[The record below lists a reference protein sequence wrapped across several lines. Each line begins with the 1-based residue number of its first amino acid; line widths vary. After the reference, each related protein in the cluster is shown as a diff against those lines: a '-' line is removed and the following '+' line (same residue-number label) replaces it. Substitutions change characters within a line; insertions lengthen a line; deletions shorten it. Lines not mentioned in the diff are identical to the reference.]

1 MPATL
6 RSGHLLTDSESVS
19 DSVNE
24 TASKTENAPKTKKM
38 ANATLPYF
46 PCRFSTAD
54 PGMWFQQVEAY
65 FDLHQI
71 TDDNKKVIFLKTSI
85 DTDIL
90 SRVHEYFDNPP
101 TEDKYNKLKKMLVAQ
116 FSETAESN
124 IRKLLR
130 HVQLGD
136 RKPSELLREM
146 RKLAG
151 GQMSEDLLRNLFMER
166 LPEPVRFVL
175 IGTTESLEKIAEK
188 ADRMMECPFMQ
199 PPQVS
204 AIQSTNSTQL
214 QLQLMADQ
222 NKQIL
227 DQLRTLST
235 QYIELSNRIQQV
247 ELNNNNYSASN
258 HYSRPR
264 YPSRDGNRR
273 TRSPSSSAVPE
284 GIKLCYYH
292 YKFGTRA
299 QKCKPLPDGSPCTYQ
314 NTGN

>member
-1 MPATL
+1 MNATVL
-6 RSGHLLTDSESVS
+6 E
-19 DSVNE
+19 
-24 TASKTENAPKTKKM
+24 TKKM
-38 ANATLPYF
+38 SQTTLPF
-46 PCRFSTAD
+46 FSCRFSISD

-65 FDLHQI
+65 FDLYKI
-71 TDDNKKVIFLKTSI
+71 VDDNTKVSFLKTNI

-90 SRVHEYFDNPP
+90 TRVHEYFENPP
-101 TEDKYNKLKKMLVAQ
+101 TEDKYNKLKNKLIAQ

-124 IRKLLR
+124 MRKLLK
-130 HVQLGD
+130 HVILGD
-136 RKPSELLREM
+136 RKPSDLLREM

-151 GQMSEDLLRNLFMER
+151 GQMPEDLLRNLYMER

-175 IGTTESLEKIAEK
+175 IGTTENLEKIAEK

-204 AIQSTNSTQL
+204 AIQSTTTNQL
-214 QLQLMADQ
+214 QLQLLADQ

-235 QYIELSNRIQQV
+235 QYVELANRIQQV
-247 ELNNNNYSASN
+247 ELSNNNYNAST

-264 YPSRDGNRR
+264 YPSYDRNRR
-273 TRSPSSSAVPE
+273 TRSPSSSAVPD

-314 NTGN
+314 NSGN